1 MTALE
6 IATIEADDLKLRID
20 DLEFHLEFT
29 KTDNEGLKD
38 RLVTVEDLMTRYQ
51 METERY

>member
-1 MTALE
+1 MAALTA
-6 IATIEADDLKLRID
+6 ATTEADDLRLRID
-20 DLEFHLEFT
+20 DLQFHLEFT
-29 KTDNEGLKD
+29 KADNEGLKD